1 MTQKERQERSKEEI
15 YRAAMAE
22 FGSRGYDGANME
34 HICADHGISKGMMY
48 HYYSSKDELF
58 LLCAE
63 RTFRELTDYVA
74 QGMDALDETDIPQ
87 AIKGFFMLREGF
99 FQDRPNEKAVFE
111 SAMLRPPRHL
121 AGQIQELRAPIRRLN
136 REFIERMVARMPLR
150 QDLEPEKVSRYLAG
164 IEPFFQNILNSFH
177 ETQDLHA
184 MLNASGELLNMVL
197 FGVLRQNGGAEAR
210 PTQT

>member
-1 MTQKERQERSKEEI
+1 MTQKERQERSREEI
-15 YRAAMAE
+15 YQAALE
-22 FGSRGYDGANME
+22 EVGTSGYDNVNME
-34 HICADHGISKGMMY
+34 RVCGNHWISKGMMY

-63 RTFRELTDYVA
+63 RTFRELTNYVA

-87 AIKGFFMLREGF
+87 AIKGFFLLREGF
-99 FQDRPNEKAVFE
+99 FKTRPQEKTVFE
-111 SAMLRPPRHL
+111 SAMLRPPHHL

-164 IEPFFQNILNSFH
+164 IEPFFQDILNSFH

-197 FGVLRQNGGAEAR
+197 FGVLRQNGGAEER
-210 PTQT
+210 PPQT

>member
-63 RTFRELTDYVA
+63 RTFRELTNYVA
-74 QGMDALDETDIPQ
+74 QGMDALNETDIPQ

-99 FQDRPNEKAVFE
+99 FRTGPMKKRC
-111 SAMLRPPRHL
+111 S
-121 AGQIQELRAPIRRLN
+121 RAPCSARRAIWPGRFRN
-136 REFIERMVARMPLR
+136 CAHP
-150 QDLEPEKVSRYLAG
+150 SAG
-164 IEPFFQNILNSFH
+164 
-177 ETQDLHA
+177 
-184 MLNASGELLNMVL
+184 
-197 FGVLRQNGGAEAR
+197 
-210 PTQT
+210 